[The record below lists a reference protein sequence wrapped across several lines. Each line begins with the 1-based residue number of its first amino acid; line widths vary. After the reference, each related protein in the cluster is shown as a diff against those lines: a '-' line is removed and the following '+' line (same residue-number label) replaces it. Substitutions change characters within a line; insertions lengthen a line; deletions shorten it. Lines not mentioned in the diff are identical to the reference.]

1 MYIGRHWKKY
11 LLIFSLIIVLIS
23 IDCRTRLEQNTQVL
37 FYFHTAENV
46 RMINDDCVNQ
56 LSKIEHDNAFLATE
70 QLIQQ
75 EHFFRLIR
83 NSYRSVVSGKSS
95 LCFGIYIIALLVAI
109 SQQKCRQIHIHDI
122 WYIRHRYDHIIYIQ
136 DTDGPKGIAMQN

>member
-1 MYIGRHWKKY
+1 MYISRHWKKY
-11 LLIFSLIIVLIS
+11 LLICLLIIVLIS

-37 FYFHTAENV
+37 FCIHNAENA

-56 LSKIEHDNAFLATE
+56 ISKLEYDNAFFVTE
-70 QLIQQ
+70 ELMQQ

-95 LCFGIYIIALLVAI
+95 VCFGIYIIALLAAI
-109 SQQKCRQIHIHDI
+109 SQQKRRQIHIHDI

>member
-1 MYIGRHWKKY
+1 MQISRQWKQY
-11 LLIFSLIIVLIS
+11 LLICSLIIVLVS

-37 FYFHTAENV
+37 FYFHEMKNTETADVDYLKQISGMELGSV
-46 RMINDDCVNQ
+46 
-56 LSKIEHDNAFLATE
+56 FLLTE

-75 EHFFRLIR
+75 EHFYRLIR
-83 NSYRSVVSGKSS
+83 NYCRNEVSAKCS
-95 LCFGIYIIALLVAI
+95 LLAGAFIIAALAAI

-136 DTDGPKGIAMQN
+136 NTDGPKRIAMQK

>member
-1 MYIGRHWKKY
+1 MYISRHWKKY
-11 LLIFSLIIVLIS
+11 LLICLLIIVLIS

-37 FYFHTAENV
+37 FCIHNAENA

-56 LSKIEHDNAFLATE
+56 ISKLEYDNAFFVTE
-70 QLIQQ
+70 ELMQQ

-95 LCFGIYIIALLVAI
+95 VCFGIYIIALLAAI

-136 DTDGPKGIAMQN
+136 DTDGSKGITMQN